1 MKVYGDMTRRLA
13 ATIVSAG
20 LTFGLSGCVSL
31 HKRPKVP
38 VLPPVLAPVP
48 LATVPP
54 STNPPMIAAPEVE
67 LPPMPI
73 AAAAATPRRERRH
86 LVPKAAT
93 PAETLPSEEATTP
106 QPMTDEAAIGDLT
119 AGGAANPQAQQE
131 ASDLIGSIEKRLS
144 GLPAQTVR
152 RQRAQVNRVH
162 NFARQAREALNSG
175 DVEGATTLA
184 TKAKLLLDDLE
195 KLGTGE

>member
-20 LTFGLSGCVSL
+20 LTFGLSGCMAL

-54 STNPPMIAAPEVE
+54 PVNPPLIAAPEVE
-67 LPPMPI
+67 LPPVPV

-86 LVPKAAT
+86 LAPKAIT
-93 PAETLPSEEATTP
+93 PAEASPSEEATP

-119 AGGAANPQAQQE
+119 AGGAANPQAQQQ
-131 ASDLIGSIEKRLS
+131 ASDLIGSIEKRLND
-144 GLPAQTVR
+144 LPTQTVR
-152 RQRAQVNRVH
+152 SQRAQVNRVH